1 MGEHTRQSPSPG
13 APPAGPSHRGGGGLV
28 ETVPSRRGSEAGQG
42 NGHVTQ
48 RHPAAD
54 LALTETVRTLVVAWW
69 SLAAY
74 PSGHPALTGA
84 LENAHRQLTAL
95 LAREERLVIGVT
107 RNGLAVGETRLRTL
121 HAQKLA
127 RALYE
132 RQVAVVRFEHGIEPW
147 ELERLVSLLDAD
159 PSQDEASSLWDQ
171 LAAAGVSRVHLEPID
186 YSTVRMTDEVRPE
199 AGEAESLWDRLVE
212 ALLAREQLSDEDFLW
227 EAFLSALLA
236 GEDRP
241 PEERPT
247 APEETLSATE
257 TASLLAYLRRADAA
271 GGAGK
276 DPAAEP
282 AAEAG
287 RNGEGQPGGAT
298 LPRGDTR
305 AGTGPGGPGAAAPGA
320 ARRQLIQLSATI
332 STKLATAVESHLTAI
347 RGAARLL
354 AVRRTAE
361 LVRALPQEMR
371 ETVLRSAL
379 RALASDETAAE
390 ALQALSSPFAPD
402 TILTALRDLE
412 SEGIKL
418 SRHALRLAQT
428 LAATSA
434 EVVDG
439 KGPGAAAP
447 PDALLSELL
456 VLFRD
461 EDVDRYN
468 PEDHQALFDRLSL
481 ELPDLG
487 PLASGTPVDL
497 GDRVDSLADDVLA
510 EQLASTLLELLER
523 WVEDPHAL
531 VSRLETLFRLFLTRG
546 RLDQA
551 TEIVETIRRL
561 AEDPQRP
568 AEARS
573 TLEETLGR
581 MADVDALAALTT
593 SLPQLTEQSLAPAR
607 RLVDRLGSIAVRSL
621 LFVLMEEPQRSRRR
635 RVFDVLASL
644 GPAVVPEA
652 IQCLSD
658 PRWYVVR
665 NMVVLLRTIGDR
677 SSLPEIRR
685 CAFHPDLR
693 VRLEA
698 LKSLLAFD
706 VAGARG
712 LLRQAIH
719 DPDPK
724 IAEVAIALAGE
735 HGTTEVADLLVE
747 ILTKWDPLGRRRPIR
762 LKALWALG
770 ELAHPV
776 ALARLGRFFREW
788 PVPLVSIEERR
799 AAFESLRAYPEP
811 ARRPLVQKGLTSR
824 DPVIREICRRLA
836 GPA

>member
-1 MGEHTRQSPSPG
+1 M
-13 APPAGPSHRGGGGLV
+13 
-28 ETVPSRRGSEAGQG
+28 
-42 NGHVTQ
+42 TQ
-48 RHPAAD
+48 RYPAAD

-84 LENAHRQLTAL
+84 VENAHRQLTAL
-95 LAREERLVIGVT
+95 LALEERLVIGVT

-132 RQVAVVRFEHGIEPW
+132 RQVAVVRFEHGLEPW
-147 ELERLVSLLDAD
+147 ELERLVCLLDAD
-159 PSQDEASSLWDQ
+159 PSRDEASSLWDQ
-171 LAAAGVSRVHLEPID
+171 LTAAGVSHVHLEPID

-199 AGEAESLWDRLVE
+199 AGEAESLWDRLVQ
-212 ALLAREQLSDEDFLW
+212 ALLAREQLADEDFLW

-247 APEETLSATE
+247 APEGTLSATE

-271 GGAGK
+271 GSA
-276 DPAAEP
+276 
-282 AAEAG
+282 
-287 RNGEGQPGGAT
+287 GEGQPGGAT
-298 LPRGDTR
+298 ESRREDLPRGDTR
-305 AGTGPGGPGAAAPGA
+305 AGTGPGGPGAATPGA

-418 SRHALRLAQT
+418 SRHALHLAQT
-428 LAATSA
+428 LAAASIEA
-434 EVVDG
+434 ADG
-439 KGPGAAAP
+439 KTLGAAAP
-447 PDALLSELL
+447 PDALLPELL

-487 PLASGTPVDL
+487 PLASGTPADL

-523 WVEDPHAL
+523 CGLRDDPHAL

-551 TEIVETIRRL
+551 TEIVETIRGL
-561 AEDPQRP
+561 ADDPQRP

-581 MADVDALAALTT
+581 MAGVDTLAALTT

-635 RVFDVLASL
+635 RVFDILASL

-652 IQCLSD
+652 VQCLSD

-706 VAGARG
+706 LAGARE

-724 IAEVAIALAGE
+724 VAEVAIALAGE
-735 HGTTEVADLLVE
+735 HGTTEVADLLVD

-770 ELAHPV
+770 ELAHPA